1 MCTGFEILPTIFGG
15 GAAAGAT
22 ALGAGLSPLA
32 VGGLGAGLTGGLTG
46 GAFLGAGSALGGAAL
61 GAGALGA
68 AELLG
73 GGSALAEG
81 LGSGGSVLG
90 GLVGGGGAE
99 AGLNFGFGTD
109 FGLGAAEAGAAGE
122 AGLGAGALDWG
133 FEPALDWGAATLGA
147 GASPLS
153 SLANF
158 AKQAQP
164 VMSTVSGVKGLMD
177 AEAMKKAA
185 RRAAMSADPW
195 GNSGGRSLADAQL
208 QELMRNPEAM
218 AATDPAFKLRV
229 MGAQRA
235 NAQYGQDSGA
245 MSVAGANASTDWYNA
260 RLAQL
265 GGMAGA
271 GVAPGA
277 GGGVMVQGLDNAFDA
292 SSAAL
297 ASLGYAAG
305 TAGAGNGGLT
315 PAQRAQLAKLAIG
328 G

>member
-1 MCTGFEILPTIFGG
+1 LAGG
-15 GAAAGAT
+15 GAA
-22 ALGAGLSPLA
+22 L
-32 VGGLGAGLTGGLTG
+32 GGLGA
-46 GAFLGAGSALGGAAL
+46 AGL

-73 GGSALAEG
+73 GGAALAEG
-81 LGSGGSVLG
+81 LGAGGSVLG
-90 GLVGGGGAE
+90 GLAGGGGAE
-99 AGLNFGFGTD
+99 AGLGFGFGAD
-109 FGLGAAEAGAAGE
+109 FGLGAGAAE

-133 FEPALDWGAATLGA
+133 FAPALDWGASAL
-147 GASPLS
+147 ASPLTS
-153 SLANF
+153 MASF
-158 AKQAQP
+158 AKTAQP
-164 VMSTVSGVKGLMD
+164 YMSAASGVKGLLD

-185 RRAAMSADPW
+185 RRAAAGADPW
-195 GNSGGRSLADAQL
+195 GMSGGRGLADAQL
-208 QELMRNPEAM
+208 QELMRNPEAV

-271 GVAPGA
+271 GSAPGA

>member
-1 MCTGFEILPTIFGG
+1 MCTGFEILPTIFGATEAA
-15 GAAAGAT
+15 AAAGAGLGLFGE
-22 ALGAGLSPLA
+22 AAGASLLGGIGGVAGAGTA
-32 VGGLGAGLTGGLTG
+32 
-46 GAFLGAGSALGGAAL
+46 
-61 GAGALGA
+61 ALGA
-68 AELLG
+68 AELGMFGEAAGSSLFSG
-73 GGSALAEG
+73 GFGSAAA
-81 LGSGGSVLG
+81 
-90 GLVGGGGAE
+90 GA
-99 AGLNFGFGTD
+99 
-109 FGLGAAEAGAAGE
+109 AGAAGE
-122 AGLGAGALDWG
+122 LGLFGEAAGSSLFGEGAAAELGLFGEGIGQSLIPAGAGA
-133 FEPALDWGAATLGA
+133 F
-147 GASPLS
+147 ASPLAT
-153 SLANF
+153 LQGF
-158 AKQAQP
+158 AKTAQP
-164 VMSTVSGVKGLMD
+164 YMSAASGVKGLMD

-208 QELMRNPEAM
+208 QELMRNPEAV
-218 AATDPAFKLRV
+218 AASDPAFKLRV

-277 GGGVMVQGLDNAFDA
+277 GSGVMVQGLDNAFDA

>member
-1 MCTGFEILPTIFGG
+1 MCTGFEILPSIFGAAEV
-15 GAAAGAT
+15 GA
-22 ALGAGLSPLA
+22 
-32 VGGLGAGLTGGLTG
+32 GLGAGIEALSV
-46 GAFLGAGSALGGAAL
+46 GSALGGVTGGVLTGGGAAL
-61 GAGALGA
+61 GGLGAAAGAGALGA
-68 AELLG
+68 AELFG
-73 GGSALAEG
+73 GASALAEG
-81 LGSGGSVLG
+81 AGLSQGLTG
-90 GLVGGGGAE
+90 GLTGGGVFGADAGLGFGFGGELGGGA
-99 AGLNFGFGTD
+99 A
-109 FGLGAAEAGAAGE
+109 LGATE

-133 FEPALDWGAATLGA
+133 FEPALDWGAAALGA

-164 VMSTVSGVKGLMD
+164 VMSTVSGIKGLMD
-177 AEAMKKAA
+177 AEEMKRMS
-185 RRAAMSADPW
+185 RRAGRAADPW

-208 QELMRNPEAM
+208 QELLRNPEAV

-265 GGMAGA
+265 SGLAGG

-297 ASLGYAAG
+297 GSLGYAAG
-305 TAGAGNGGLT
+305 SAGAGKGGMT
-315 PAQRAQLAKLAIG
+315 PAQQQRLIQMAMG

>member
-1 MCTGFEILPTIFGG
+1 MCTGFEILPSIVGT
-15 GAAAGAT
+15 AAAG
-22 ALGAGLSPLA
+22 GAGLAAGELGLGAIAGIGGTAGSI
-32 VGGLGAGLTGGLTG
+32 GGLGALGATGAGMLAG
-46 GAFLGAGSALGGAAL
+46 DAFLPGMLASEGLAAGAVAGDMFMP
-61 GAGALGA
+61 GALGA
-68 AELLG
+68 FGADAGVTAGATFAGDMAAQGIFGTALDYGVLDG
-73 GGSALAEG
+73 ALTNATDYAATGALANP
-81 LGSGGSVLG
+81 L
-90 GLVGGGGAE
+90 
-99 AGLNFGFGTD
+99 
-109 FGLGAAEAGAAGE
+109 AALQG
-122 AGLGAGALDWG
+122 
-133 FEPALDWGAATLGA
+133 
-147 GASPLS
+147 
-153 SLANF
+153 F
-158 AKQAQP
+158 AKTAQP
-164 VMSTVSGVKGLMD
+164 YMSAASGIKGLMD
-177 AEAMKKAA
+177 AEAMKRAS
-185 RRAAMSADPW
+185 RRAMMMADPW

-208 QELMRNPEAM
+208 QELMRDPEAV

-245 MSVAGANASTDWYNA
+245 MSIAGANASTDWYNA

-305 TAGAGNGGLT
+305 TAGAGTGGLT

>member
-1 MCTGFEILPTIFGG
+1 MCTGFEILPTIFGAGAGSAAAGAGLGLFGEAAGASLLGGVG
-15 GAAAGAT
+15 GAAAGA
-22 ALGAGLSPLA
+22 A
-32 VGGLGAGLTGGLTG
+32 
-46 GAFLGAGSALGGAAL
+46 ALGGAAEL
-61 GAGALGA
+61 GLFGEAAASSLIPAGAGAAAGA
-68 AELLG
+68 
-73 GGSALAEG
+73 
-81 LGSGGSVLG
+81 
-90 GLVGGGGAE
+90 
-99 AGLNFGFGTD
+99 
-109 FGLGAAEAGAAGE
+109 AGAAGE
-122 AGLGAGALDWG
+122 LGLFGEPAASSLFGEGAAAELGLFGEGIGQSLIPAGAGA
-133 FEPALDWGAATLGA
+133 F
-147 GASPLS
+147 ASPLAT
-153 SLANF
+153 LQGF
-158 AKQAQP
+158 AKTAQP
-164 VMSTVSGVKGLMD
+164 YMSAASGVKGLMD

-208 QELMRNPEAM
+208 QELMRNPEAV

>member
-1 MCTGFEILPTIFGG
+1 MCTGFEILPTIFGAG
-15 GAAAGAT
+15 AGSAAAGAGLGLFGEAAGASLLGGAGSAAAGAAALGGAAELGLFGEAAASSLIPSGVGAAAGA
-22 ALGAGLSPLA
+22 
-32 VGGLGAGLTGGLTG
+32 
-46 GAFLGAGSALGGAAL
+46 
-61 GAGALGA
+61 
-68 AELLG
+68 
-73 GGSALAEG
+73 
-81 LGSGGSVLG
+81 
-90 GLVGGGGAE
+90 
-99 AGLNFGFGTD
+99 
-109 FGLGAAEAGAAGE
+109 AGAAGE
-122 AGLGAGALDWG
+122 LGMFGEASGSSLFGAGA
-133 FEPALDWGAATLGA
+133 PAELGLFGEGIGQSLIPSAGAF
-147 GASPLS
+147 ASPLAA
-153 SLANF
+153 LQGF
-158 AKQAQP
+158 AKTAQP
-164 VMSTVSGVKGLMD
+164 YMSAASGVKGLMD
-177 AEAMKKAA
+177 AEAMKRAS
-185 RRAAMSADPW
+185 RRAMMMADPW
-195 GNSGGRSLADAQL
+195 GNSGGRGLADAQL
-208 QELMRNPEAM
+208 QELMRNPEAV

-277 GGGVMVQGLDNAFDA
+277 GGGVMIQGLDNAFDA

-305 TAGAGNGGLT
+305 TAGAGTGGLT

>member
-1 MCTGFEILPTIFGG
+1 MCTGFEILPSLF
-15 GAAAGAT
+15 GAAEV
-22 ALGAGLSPLA
+22 GAGVA
-32 VGGLGAGLTGGLTG
+32 GLGAGLEAISVGSTLGGVTGGVLTG
-46 GAFLGAGSALGGAAL
+46 GGAALGGLGAAGL

-73 GGSALAEG
+73 GGAALAEG
-81 LGSGGSVLG
+81 ALTEGVLG
-90 GLVGGGGAE
+90 GLAGGGGIGE
-99 AGLNFGFGTD
+99 AGLGFGFGSD
-109 FGLGAAEAGAAGE
+109 FALGVGGTE

-133 FEPALDWGAATLGA
+133 FAPAADWGSAML
-147 GASPLS
+147 ASPLT
-153 SLANF
+153 SLASF
-158 AKQAQP
+158 AKTAQP
-164 VMSTVSGVKGLMD
+164 YMSTFSGIKGLMD
-177 AEAMKKAA
+177 AEQMKRAA
-185 RRAAMSADPW
+185 RRAAAGADPW
-195 GNSGGRSLADAQL
+195 GQSGGRTLADSQL
-208 QELMRNPEAM
+208 QELLRNPEAV

-245 MSVAGANASTDWYNA
+245 MSIAGANASTDWYNA

-265 GGMAGA
+265 AGLAGGT
-271 GVAPGA
+271 VAPGA
-277 GGGVMVQGLDNAFDA
+277 GGGLMVQGLDNAFDA

-305 TAGAGNGGLT
+305 TAGAGSGGLT

>member
-1 MCTGFEILPTIFGG
+1 MCTGFEILPTIFGAGAGSAAAGAGLGLFGEAAGASLLGGVG
-15 GAAAGAT
+15 GAAAGA
-22 ALGAGLSPLA
+22 A
-32 VGGLGAGLTGGLTG
+32 
-46 GAFLGAGSALGGAAL
+46 ALGGAAEL
-61 GAGALGA
+61 GLFGEAAASSLIPAGAGAAAGA
-68 AELLG
+68 
-73 GGSALAEG
+73 
-81 LGSGGSVLG
+81 
-90 GLVGGGGAE
+90 
-99 AGLNFGFGTD
+99 
-109 FGLGAAEAGAAGE
+109 AGAAGE
-122 AGLGAGALDWG
+122 LGLFGEPAASSLFGEGAAAELGLFGEGLAESLIPAGAGA
-133 FEPALDWGAATLGA
+133 F
-147 GASPLS
+147 ASPLAT
-153 SLANF
+153 LQGF
-158 AKQAQP
+158 AKTAQP
-164 VMSTVSGVKGLMD
+164 YMSAASGVKGLMD

-208 QELMRNPEAM
+208 QELMRNPEAV

>member
-1 MCTGFEILPTIFGG
+1 MCTGFEILPTIFGAGAGSAAAGAGLGLFGEAAGASLLGGVG
-15 GAAAGAT
+15 GAAAGA
-22 ALGAGLSPLA
+22 A
-32 VGGLGAGLTGGLTG
+32 
-46 GAFLGAGSALGGAAL
+46 ALGGAAEL
-61 GAGALGA
+61 GLFGEAAASSLIPAGAGTAAGA
-68 AELLG
+68 
-73 GGSALAEG
+73 
-81 LGSGGSVLG
+81 V
-90 GLVGGGGAE
+90 
-99 AGLNFGFGTD
+99 
-109 FGLGAAEAGAAGE
+109 GAAGE
-122 AGLGAGALDWG
+122 LGLFGEPAASSLFGEGAAAELGLFGEGIGQSLIPAGAGA
-133 FEPALDWGAATLGA
+133 F
-147 GASPLS
+147 ASPLAT
-153 SLANF
+153 LQGF
-158 AKQAQP
+158 AKTAQP
-164 VMSTVSGVKGLMD
+164 YMSAASGVKGLMD

-208 QELMRNPEAM
+208 QELMRNPEAV
-218 AATDPAFKLRV
+218 AASDPAFKLRV

>member
-1 MCTGFEILPTIFGG
+1 MCTGFEILPSIFG
-15 GAAAGAT
+15 AAEV
-22 ALGAGLSPLA
+22 GAGVA
-32 VGGLGAGLTGGLTG
+32 GLGAGLEAISVGSTLGGVTGGVLTG
-46 GAFLGAGSALGGAAL
+46 GGAALGGLGAAGL

-73 GGSALAEG
+73 GGAALAEG
-81 LGSGGSVLG
+81 ALTEGVLG
-90 GLVGGGGAE
+90 GLAGGGGVGE
-99 AGLNFGFGTD
+99 AGLGFGFGAD
-109 FGLGAAEAGAAGE
+109 FGLGAAGAGE

-133 FEPALDWGAATLGA
+133 FAPAAEWGASAL
-147 GASPLS
+147 ASPLT
-153 SLANF
+153 SLASF
-158 AKQAQP
+158 AKTAQP
-164 VMSTVSGVKGLMD
+164 YMSVASGVKGLID
-177 AEAMKKAA
+177 AEEMKRMA
-185 RRAAMSADPW
+185 RRAAMQADPW
-195 GNSGGRSLADAQL
+195 GTSGGRSVADAQL
-208 QELMRNPEAM
+208 QELLRDPSAV
-218 AATDPAFKLRV
+218 AATDPAFKLRI

-245 MSVAGANASTDWYNA
+245 MSIAGANASTDWYNA

-265 GGMAGA
+265 ASLAGGT
-271 GVAPGA
+271 VAPGA

>member
-15 GAAAGAT
+15 GAAAGA
-22 ALGAGLSPLA
+22 GAGAL
-32 VGGLGAGLTGGLTG
+32 GLGAGIEALSV
-46 GAFLGAGSALGGAAL
+46 GSALGGVTGGVLTGGGAALGGLGAAGL

-73 GGSALAEG
+73 GGAALAEG
-81 LGSGGSVLG
+81 AGVGSVLG
-90 GLVGGGGAE
+90 GLAGGGGAE
-99 AGLNFGFGTD
+99 AGLGFGFGAD
-109 FGLGAAEAGAAGE
+109 FGLGAAGAGE

-133 FEPALDWGAATLGA
+133 FAPAAEWGASAL
-147 GASPLS
+147 ASPLT
-153 SLANF
+153 SLASF
-158 AKQAQP
+158 AKTAQP
-164 VMSTVSGVKGLMD
+164 YMSVASGVKGLID
-177 AEAMKKAA
+177 AEEMKRMA
-185 RRAAMSADPW
+185 RRAAMQADPW
-195 GNSGGRSLADAQL
+195 GTSGGRSVADAQL
-208 QELMRNPEAM
+208 QELLRDPSAV
-218 AATDPAFKLRV
+218 AATDPAFKLRIQ
-229 MGAQRA
+229 GAQRA

-245 MSVAGANASTDWYNA
+245 MSIAGANASTDWYNA

-265 GGMAGA
+265 AGLAGGT
-271 GVAPGA
+271 VAPGA
-277 GGGVMVQGLDNAFDA
+277 GGGLMVQGLDNAFDA

>member
-1 MCTGFEILPTIFGG
+1 MCTGFEILPTIFGAGAGSAAAGAGLGLFGEAAGASLLGGVG
-15 GAAAGAT
+15 GAAAGA
-22 ALGAGLSPLA
+22 A
-32 VGGLGAGLTGGLTG
+32 
-46 GAFLGAGSALGGAAL
+46 ALGGAAEL
-61 GAGALGA
+61 GLFGEAAASSLIPAGAGAAAGA
-68 AELLG
+68 
-73 GGSALAEG
+73 
-81 LGSGGSVLG
+81 
-90 GLVGGGGAE
+90 
-99 AGLNFGFGTD
+99 
-109 FGLGAAEAGAAGE
+109 AGAAGE
-122 AGLGAGALDWG
+122 LGLFGEPAASSLFGEGAAAELGLFGEGIGQSLIPAGAGA
-133 FEPALDWGAATLGA
+133 F
-147 GASPLS
+147 ASPLAT
-153 SLANF
+153 LQGF
-158 AKQAQP
+158 AKTAQP
-164 VMSTVSGVKGLMD
+164 YMSAASGVKGLLD

-208 QELMRNPEAM
+208 QELMRNPEAV
-218 AATDPAFKLRV
+218 AASDPAFKLRV

>member
-1 MCTGFEILPTIFGG
+1 MCTGFEILPTIFGAGAGSAAAGAGLGLFGEAAGASLLGGVG
-15 GAAAGAT
+15 GAAAGA
-22 ALGAGLSPLA
+22 A
-32 VGGLGAGLTGGLTG
+32 
-46 GAFLGAGSALGGAAL
+46 ALGGAAEL
-61 GAGALGA
+61 GLFGEAAASSLIPAGAGAAAGA
-68 AELLG
+68 
-73 GGSALAEG
+73 
-81 LGSGGSVLG
+81 
-90 GLVGGGGAE
+90 
-99 AGLNFGFGTD
+99 
-109 FGLGAAEAGAAGE
+109 AGAAGE
-122 AGLGAGALDWG
+122 LGLFGEPAASSLFGEGAAAELGLFGEGIGQSLIPAGAGA
-133 FEPALDWGAATLGA
+133 F
-147 GASPLS
+147 ASPLAT
-153 SLANF
+153 LQGF
-158 AKQAQP
+158 AKTAQP
-164 VMSTVSGVKGLMD
+164 YMSAASGVKGLMD

-208 QELMRNPEAM
+208 QELMRNPEAV

-277 GGGVMVQGLDNAFDA
+277 GGGVMLQGLDNAFDA

-305 TAGAGNGGLT
+305 TAGAGNGGMT

>member
-1 MCTGFEILPTIFGG
+1 MCTGFEILPSIFGAG
-15 GAAAGAT
+15 AGASAAAGA
-22 ALGAGLSPLA
+22 
-32 VGGLGAGLTGGLTG
+32 GLGLFGEAAGASLFSGG
-46 GAFLGAGSALGGAAL
+46 FGAAAA
-61 GAGALGA
+61 GAGAAAAAGAGA
-68 AELLG
+68 AELGLFGEAAGSSLFSG
-73 GGSALAEG
+73 GFGSAA
-81 LGSGGSVLG
+81 
-90 GLVGGGGAE
+90 GA
-99 AGLNFGFGTD
+99 
-109 FGLGAAEAGAAGE
+109 AGAAGE
-122 AGLGAGALDWG
+122 LGLFGEAAGSSLFGEGAAAELGLFGEGLGESLIPAGAGA
-133 FEPALDWGAATLGA
+133 F
-147 GASPLS
+147 ASPLA
-153 SLANF
+153 SLQSF
-158 AKQAQP
+158 AKTAQP
-164 VMSTVSGVKGLMD
+164 YMSAASGIKGLMD

-185 RRAAMSADPW
+185 RRAAAGADPW
-195 GNSGGRSLADAQL
+195 GMSGGRGLADAQL
-208 QELMRNPEAM
+208 QELMRNPEAV
-218 AATDPAFKLRV
+218 AASDPAFKLRV

-277 GGGVMVQGLDNAFDA
+277 GSGVMVQGLDNAFDA